1 MAAELS
7 IGPVSTMPFDDRQ
20 MARLRLQIQ
29 GIEPP
34 RFQQPEE
41 VVQFLGAMQSQEY
54 VLAKWS
60 IIQRAAGVD
69 EAAVDRAVAA
79 GTILRTHV
87 LRPTWHFV
95 RDEDIWWM
103 LDLTAPRVRA
113 MMASYDRKLEL
124 DDQLYAKSNEII
136 ARAVEGGNHRTRK
149 ELADALA
156 RGGIPAVGQRLGH
169 IVMRAELDAI
179 VCSGV
184 PRGKQNSY
192 ALLAERAPRARSVS
206 RDEALG
212 MLAERY
218 FTSHGPAT
226 IKDFRWWS
234 SLTAADANRS
244 IEIAGRALTYVR
256 VSERDGWMGASVAPT
271 ELPPSTAHLLQG
283 YDEYIVGYTETRTLL
298 DVAGNGAAVPGRLP
312 FTHAII
318 LDGQVVARW
327 RRQLRPSAVKIEA
340 VFLRPLERRERAA
353 VEDAVHRYGRFV
365 GLPTEL
371 AL

>member
-1 MAAELS
+1 MAADLS
-7 IGPVSTMPFDDRQ
+7 LAPMSTTSLDDRQ
-20 MARLRLQIQ
+20 MARLRLHMQ

-34 RFQQPEE
+34 RFEQPEQ

-54 VLAKWS
+54 GLAKWS
-60 IIQRAAGVD
+60 ISQRAAGVD
-69 EAAVDRAVAA
+69 EAAVDRALAA

-95 RDEDIWWM
+95 RDEDVRWM

-124 DDQLYAKSNEII
+124 DDELYARSNEII

-192 ALLAERAPRARSVS
+192 ALLTERAPGATSLS
-206 RDEALG
+206 RDESLG
-212 MLAERY
+212 KLAERY

-226 IKDFRWWS
+226 VKDFRWWS
-234 SLTAADANRS
+234 SLTAADAKRA
-244 IEIAGRALTYVR
+244 IEIAGRALTSIR
-256 VSERDGWMGASVAPT
+256 VGESDGWMGASIALA
-271 ELPPSTAHLLQG
+271 ELPPSAAHLLQG
-283 YDEYIVGYTETRTLL
+283 YDEYIVGYAETRSLL
-298 DVAGNGAAVPGRLP
+298 DVAGIGAAVPGRLP
-312 FTHAII
+312 FTHAIV
-318 LDGQVVARW
+318 LDGQVVAHW
-327 RRQLRPSAVKIEA
+327 RRQLRPSAVSIEA
-340 VFLRPLERRERAA
+340 MFLRPLKRRERAA
-353 VEDAVHRYGRFV
+353 VEDAVGRYGRFA
-365 GLPTEL
+365 GLPAEL
-371 AL
+371 AS